1 MKEERN
7 VCQEFYSKFIFLAPP
22 FPFHPDIAC
31 MWFQKDTRRV
41 CSHSLALLSQQIPIC
56 KLLCEIWFPQK
67 TRTSTWSKLAV
78 QIILKEVVN
87 LRSRLELR
95 KLLQLSCSR
104 AFPGMAKRSTISVFF
119 LLNVIVFM
127 LPSILIAQRCD
138 RQVYSNIWHRCTE
151 CNINVLQGCPIGY
164 QQVTSGEGVQRCTIF
179 LNFGPNLGRI
189 SVPGCQH
196 LCRRT
201 LIQKECCS
209 GFWGQDCQGILRWN
223 LSVKSYNSN
232 TQISLVVE

>member
-1 MKEERN
+1 M
-7 VCQEFYSKFIFLAPP
+7 
-22 FPFHPDIAC
+22 
-31 MWFQKDTRRV
+31 
-41 CSHSLALLSQQIPIC
+41 QITVWNMVSSP
-56 KLLCEIWFPQK
+56 K
-67 TRTSTWSKLAV
+67 TRTPTWSKLAV
-78 QIILKEVVN
+78 QIILKKVVN

-104 AFPGMAKRSTISVFF
+104 AFPGMAKRSTISLFF

-201 LIQKECCS
+201 LILKECCS
-209 GFWGQDCQGILRWN
+209 GFWGQDCQGILQWN

-232 TQISLVVE
+232 TQITLVVQCLHCCAVIDYVNTDSFLDFKFHSACIFISKPKRSVYIGYEISS

>member
-1 MKEERN
+1 M
-7 VCQEFYSKFIFLAPP
+7 
-22 FPFHPDIAC
+22 
-31 MWFQKDTRRV
+31 
-41 CSHSLALLSQQIPIC
+41 
-56 KLLCEIWFPQK
+56 
-67 TRTSTWSKLAV
+67 

-138 RQVYSNIWHRCTE
+138 RQVNSNIWHRCTE

-164 QQVTSGEGVQRCTIF
+164 HQVTSGEGVQRCTIF

-209 GFWGQDCQGILRWN
+209 GFWGQDCQGIL
-223 LSVKSYNSN
+223 
-232 TQISLVVE
+232 Q